1 MSDIATIR
9 ITADIR
15 PAKVNGRYC
24 LVHMTLKSA
33 HGGFV
38 VEDEDGSISEAV
50 PGIDGIRFID
60 SADKFEEIC
69 WEVKR

>member
-24 LVHMTLKSA
+24 LVHMTLQSA

-38 VEDEDGSISEAV
+38 VEDDDGSISEAV
-50 PGIDGIRFID
+50 QGIDDIRFLD
-60 SADKFEEIC
+60 SADKFGEIC
-69 WEVKR
+69 FEVER

>member
-15 PAKVNGRYC
+15 PAEVNGRSC
-24 LVHMTLKSA
+24 LVHMTLQSA

-38 VEDEDGSISEAV
+38 VEYADGSISEAV
-50 PGIDGIRFID
+50 QGIHDIRFLD
-60 SADKFEEIC
+60 SADKFGEIC
-69 WEVKR
+69 WEVEQ